1 MISRGKQCTESI
13 TILETSMST
22 HFLSRV
28 AVKLP
33 LAAIAL
39 AVSSAYAAPVV
50 GPSDD
55 SFYTQPALAGAKG
68 DLITYRA
75 ATVNLGT
82 GAPAAKAWNVI
93 YQTVDSRD
101 RASAV
106 SGTVLVPTAAWSGS
120 GARPIVTYAVGTHGL
135 ASKCA
140 PSKQLAAGADYETA
154 NINAALAKG
163 YAVLVS
169 DYRGALA
176 GSAAATSSTYLS
188 GKAQGNAILDIVK
201 AAASIPGAGVSAS
214 APVAIW
220 GYSQGGQSASWAA
233 EQLANGY
240 APELKVVGV
249 AAGGVP
255 GDIPTTARYLDGAN
269 GFAFFASGINGLN
282 NQYPN
287 QLPISLLANDE
298 GRAALDDL
306 NNLCIFEALFK
317 YQNKSIVQYVTQD
330 PPLSL
335 DDLLAVDAVDTV
347 LRAQN
352 LGNVKLTVPFYQFH
366 GKADEFIPLGQ
377 AVALKKAYCAKG
389 SNVSFDVFPSEHI
402 VTQFQGA
409 NTVLPWIADRLA
421 GKAQT
426 NSCSATNVP
435 TSTANNNKGD
445 FVVSLTDWDVS
456 GNVNLKTLGQVV
468 PLPAGSKIKADANV
482 TKQTLTGSLTFP
494 AYKTP
499 IKIIGLNLSVGLL
512 IESAGPLS
520 GSNSVDNAGIL
531 RIKGNAPINITVTN
545 VLGLSWGTCKT
556 VTPADFP
563 VNFEGP
569 VSALGSGKLSF
580 AGTTTFPQ
588 IKGCF
593 ISGILTGLMSG
604 SGQGFSLTVTPPAPV
619 KF

>member
-1 MISRGKQCTESI
+1 
-13 TILETSMST
+13 MST

-50 GPSDD
+50 GPADD
-55 SFYTQPALAGAKG
+55 SFFTQPALAGAKG
-68 DLITYRA
+68 DLITYRTT
-75 ATVNLGT
+75 TVNLGT

-101 RASAV
+101 FASAV
-106 SGTVLVPTAAWSGS
+106 SGTVLVPTAAWSGT

-140 PSKQLAAGADYETA
+140 PSKQLAAGTDYETS

-169 DYRGALA
+169 DYRGTLT
-176 GSAAATSSTYLS
+176 GAAASTTSTYLS

-201 AAASIPGAGVSAS
+201 AAAAIPGAGVSAT

-220 GYSQGGQSASWAA
+220 GYSQGGQSATWAA

-255 GDIPTTARYLDGAN
+255 GDFLTTARYLDGAN

-282 NQYPN
+282 NQYPR
-287 QLPISLLANDE
+287 QLPISTLATDS
-298 GRAALDDL
+298 GKAALADIST
-306 NNLCIFEALFK
+306 LCVFEALFK
-317 YQNKSIVQYVTQD
+317 YENRSITEFVTQD

-335 DDLLAVDAVDTV
+335 DDLLAVESVNTV
-347 LRAQN
+347 LSAQN
-352 LGNVKLTVPFYQFH
+352 LGNVKLTVPYYQFH
-366 GKADEFIPLGQ
+366 GKADEFIPQGQ

-426 NSCSATNVP
+426 NSCSATNAP

-445 FVVSLTDWDVS
+445 FIVSLTDWDVS
-456 GNVNLKTLGQVV
+456 GNVNLKTLAQTV

-482 TKQTLTGSLTFP
+482 TKQTLTGALTFP

-499 IKIIGLNLSVGLL
+499 IKVIGLNLSIGLL
-512 IESAGPLS
+512 IESAGNLS
-520 GSNSVDNAGIL
+520 GTTTVDNAGL
-531 RIKGNAPINITVTN
+531 VHIKGNAPINITVTN

-563 VNFEGP
+563 VNFDGP
-569 VSALGSGKLSF
+569 VSSLGNGKLSF
-580 AGTTTFPQ
+580 TGTTTFPQ

-593 ISGILTGLMSG
+593 ISAILSGLMSG
-604 SGQGFSLTVTPPAPV
+604 SGQGFNLTVAPPAPT